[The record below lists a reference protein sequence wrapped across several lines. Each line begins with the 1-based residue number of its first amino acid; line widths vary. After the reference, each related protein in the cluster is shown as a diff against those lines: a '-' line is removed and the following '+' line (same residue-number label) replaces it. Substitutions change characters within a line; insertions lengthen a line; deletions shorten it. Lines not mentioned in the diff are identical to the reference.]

1 MTNKAIADY
10 AMVSDRHSAAL
21 VARDGSVDWL
31 CLPRFD
37 SPSVFAAL
45 LDEQAGHWSIRPAGG
60 PGDYRVSRRYV
71 GVTMV
76 LETTF
81 ETASGTLVVTDAM
94 LTGDSLDVHRLGA
107 DAPHVLARVVS
118 CPRGTVDAAI
128 RYRPR
133 PSYGMIA
140 PLLSAVRGGVRA
152 RGGPQQLVLSS
163 PVDLHISGQEAR
175 AVIPMSEGMTL
186 RFALHGARV
195 GDPVP
200 LVWSDG
206 EIAGRFA
213 ATAVAWQNWSDAH
226 QRYHGPYRDLV
237 SHSGRVL
244 QALTYQPTGAVV
256 AAPTTSLPEE
266 PGGSRN
272 WDYRYSWVRDASFT
286 LNALWVAACPD
297 EADDFLAFMTTAA
310 ATYVP
315 ERALQIVVGIR
326 AGWDL
331 TEHEMPHLRG
341 WRGSSPVRV
350 GNDAWRQAQVDV
362 YGELLD
368 AVHRLS
374 GQIREFE
381 PEARAFLTALADA
394 AVCQWREPDH
404 GIWEVRGEPRHF
416 LHSKLMCWVA
426 VDRAIAM
433 AARLRAAHHVQEWT
447 AAREEIREAILTE
460 GWSDVAGA
468 FTQAFGSSALDAS
481 ALMMPIVGF
490 LPAGDPRMLATIE
503 AIASRLTDRNGLV
516 YRYRADD
523 GLEGEEGAFLLCT
536 FWLAHALAM
545 AGRVEEAHD
554 VFRRAVTYV
563 NDVGLMSE
571 EVCPHTGEL
580 LGNFPQAFSHIGLVN
595 AAWAIAEA
603 ESSGVLS
610 PPC

>member
-1 MTNKAIADY
+1 MTNKAIGDY
-10 AMVSDRHSAAL
+10 AMLSDRHSAAL
-21 VARDGSVDWL
+21 VARDGSIDWL
-31 CLPRFD
+31 CMPRFD

-45 LDEQAGHWSIRPAGG
+45 LDDRAGSWSIRPVA
-60 PGDYRVSRRYV
+60 DFSVFRRYI

-81 ETASGTLVVTDAM
+81 ETATGTIVVTDAL
-94 LTGDSLDVHRLGA
+94 LTGDGPDVHRLGA
-107 DAPHVLARVVS
+107 DAPHVLAREVS
-118 CPRGTVDAAI
+118 CPRGAADVAV

-133 PSYGMIA
+133 PAYGMVA
-140 PLLSAVRGGVRA
+140 PLLSLVSGGVRA
-152 RGGPQQLVLSS
+152 RGGPQQLMLSS
-163 PVDLHISGQEAR
+163 PVELTIAGQEAS
-175 AVIPMSEGMTL
+175 AIVPMTEGMTL
-186 RFALHGARV
+186 RFAMHGARV
-195 GDPVP
+195 GDPAP

-206 EIAGRFA
+206 EIAGRLA
-213 ATAVAWQNWSDAH
+213 ATEVAWQHWSDAH
-226 QRYHGPYRDLV
+226 QRYQGPYRSLV
-237 SHSGRVL
+237 GQSGRVL

-256 AAPTTSLPEE
+256 AAPTTSLPEA
-266 PGGSRN
+266 PGGDRN

-297 EADDFLAFMTTAA
+297 EADEFLSFMTTAA
-310 ATYVP
+310 ATYLP

-331 TEHEMPHLRG
+331 TERELTHLSG
-341 WRGSSPVRV
+341 WRESTPVRV
-350 GNDAWRQAQVDV
+350 GNDAWRQVQVDV

-381 PEARAFLTALADA
+381 PESRTFLVALADA
-394 AVCQWREPDH
+394 AVRQWREPDH
-404 GIWEVRGEPRHF
+404 GIWEIRGAPRHF

-426 VDRAIAM
+426 VDRAIAL
-433 AARLRAAHHVQEWT
+433 AGRLCAEHRVPRWE
-447 AAREEIREAILTE
+447 AAREEMREAILSE

-468 FTQAFGSSALDAS
+468 YTQAFGSTALDAS

-490 LPAGDPRMLATIE
+490 LPARDPRMLATMDV
-503 AIASRLTDRNGLV
+503 IATRLVARHGLV

-536 FWLAHALAM
+536 FWLAQALAM
-545 AGRVEEAHD
+545 AGRVVEAHEM
-554 VFRRAVTYV
+554 FRRAAAFV
-563 NDVGLMSE
+563 NDVGLMAE
-571 EVCPHTGEL
+571 EVCSRTGDL

-603 ESSGVLS
+603 ECPGTL
-610 PPC
+610 PRPC